1 MSLDEGLQFENDI
14 RQFLKDVGFSDVPPL
29 HQASRRAT
37 FNLGGQEIDAFG
49 RDGDFYVVVDA
60 KTRSSIR
67 RRGRNVRNY
76 LSIIS
81 GYMNE
86 VKSEIQRRFGGR
98 HGFRDVVFVFWT
110 KDLKIEEEDKNRA
123 RELGI
128 ALRDNFDLLYYNQA
142 LKMLENK
149 DIVRNG
155 FLKDLSLQLPSIRV
169 FSEGHSINAK
179 AIRTRVGAKIL
190 YTFPIEVG
198 NLLKF
203 AYVFRV
209 ETNNILGESYQRLLN
224 EKKLRKIRE
233 YVEKRGGYFPNNLIA
248 ISEEPLEFTPEPG
261 ERSDASFTLGELR
274 LPNKPCYLEI
284 LDGQHRLYCYSNL
297 RDRQNNCLWVT
308 IVENLNPIER
318 AKLFV
323 TINKTQTPVPP
334 SILWDLYQ
342 ITDPEGIRGKISKF
356 VYELNETEPLKDLII
371 LPRVRS
377 TRAYLS
383 FPNLCSS
390 LASRTNLFSRYGSE
404 GSFKNA
410 IKAFFEAILSDP
422 RLQTDCERSIEN
434 KGKKGFICTN
444 NSMSVLLR
452 LLAKVL
458 DKVGLPENDRI
469 SAWKIRLTEW
479 VVNPLIEYLEE
490 NRSDDEEDPY
500 KELRKLTSEKA
511 RKDAAEKI
519 WAKSP
524 LSQLHADTSY

>member
-1 MSLDEGLQFENDI
+1 MALDEGFQFENDV
-14 RQFLKDVGFSDVPPL
+14 RQFLRDVGFSDVPPL
-29 HQASRRAT
+29 HQTSQRAA
-37 FNLGGQEIDAFG
+37 FYLGGQEIDAFG
-49 RDGDFYVVVDA
+49 RDGEFYVVVDA
-60 KTRSSIR
+60 KTKTSLKNR
-67 RRGRNVRNY
+67 RRNVRTY
-76 LSIIS
+76 LSVIN
-81 GYMNE
+81 GYRSE
-86 VKSEIQRRFGGR
+86 VTEDIKRRYEEG

-110 KDLKIEEEDKNRA
+110 KDVKIKEEDKNRA
-123 RELGI
+123 SELGI
-128 ALRDNFDLLYYNQA
+128 VLRDNFDLLYYNQA

-169 FSEGHSINAK
+169 FLEGHSINAK
-179 AIRTRVGAKIL
+179 AIRTRVGAKTL

-209 ETNNILGESYQRLLN
+209 EMNSILGESYQRLLN

-233 YVEKRGGYFPNNLIA
+233 YVERRGGYFPNNVIA
-248 ISEEPLEFTPEPG
+248 ISGEQPDFVPERG
-261 ERSDASFTLGELR
+261 EGRDASFTLGELR
-274 LPNKPCYLEI
+274 LPDKPCYLEI
-284 LDGQHRLYCYSNL
+284 LDGLHRLYGYSNL
-297 RDRQNNCLWVT
+297 RDKQNNCLWVT
-308 IVENLNPIER
+308 IVENLDPIER

-342 ITDPEGIRGKISKF
+342 TTDPEGIRGKISKF
-356 VYELNETEPLKDLII
+356 VYELNEIEPLKDLIS

-383 FPNLCSS
+383 FPNMCSS
-390 LASRTNLFSRYGSE
+390 LASRTNLFSRYSSE
-404 GSFKNA
+404 DSFKNVM
-410 IKAFFEAILSDP
+410 KAFFEAISSDT
-422 RLQTDCERSIEN
+422 RLRVDWKRSIEN
-434 KGKKGFICTN
+434 KGKRGFICTN

-458 DKVGLPENDRI
+458 DKTGLPGNDKI
-469 SAWKIRLTEW
+469 GAWKIKLTEW
-479 VVNPLIEYLEE
+479 VINPLIQYLEE
-490 NRSDDEEDPY
+490 NRSDEEADPY

-519 WAKSP
+519 WEKSP
-524 LSQLHADTSY
+524 LSPSNADTSY